1 MELGIKG
8 HSTRSK
14 ELIEILEMLGG
25 KNHCNLIGDDD
36 RFFYY
41 NYINDNYI
49 YNSYIG
55 PDELNGY
62 KIFSLE
68 EFLEKFPY
76 KVGDKVNV
84 WVNHEHFAG
93 PRLELEVD
101 EIRSMRWNCGRCEVA
116 YRMKKATGEFYVQDI
131 KGKVDDGS
139 NKQSECE
146 QCGRVFG
153 SVRCFDVDCPSNMP
167 NYVKDY
173 TEIDK
178 QCFDEVH
185 KRYSEITHVCLTGH
199 GYTLPDGF
207 HLVDENGKTIDAS
220 KILLKKNNP
229 TNPETNDDEEQKIDT
244 SIDYSAE
251 ILKSMNEEVEKRR
264 TEIIM
269 ETLYTAGI
277 TCEFLEKHGF
287 TLPDGYHFADRS
299 GNTIDMTEIRLVK
312 NPPYYPKTYDEC
324 CDVLNI
330 PNDER
335 YIEMDVPL
343 DYNKSLFVLTR
354 LLICRDAYWKVA
366 GEWMGLDK
374 PWEPD
379 WTNPNID
386 LYVII
391 NSSYNEIYEGKY
403 ERGFGRCILAFPT
416 IEMQKAFLNN
426 FKYLIEQCKEL
437 L

>member
-68 EFLEKFPY
+68 EFLENFPY

-116 YRMKKATGEFYVQDI
+116 YRMKNATGEFYVQDI
-131 KGKVDDGS
+131 KGKVNDDT
-139 NKQSECE
+139 KEQSECE

-199 GYTLPDGF
+199 GYMLPDGYHF
-207 HLVDENGKTIDAS
+207 TDENGNVIDAK

-299 GNTIDMTEIRLVK
+299 GNTIDTTEIRLVK
-312 NPPYYPKTYDEC
+312 NAPSYPTTYKEC
-324 CDVLNI
+324 CDVLGI
-330 PNDER
+330 DTMDNDAKG
-335 YIEMDVPL
+335 Y
-343 DYNKSLFVLTR
+343 KHF
-354 LLICRDAYWKVA
+354 LLIQFQELIIARDAYWKIA
-366 GEWMGLDK
+366 GEEMGLGK

-379 WTNPNID
+379 WDNLSTNHEFI
-386 LYVII
+386 II
-391 NSSYNEIYEGKY
+391 NKGCFTYSS
-403 ERGFGRCILAFPT
+403 RLLVFPT
-416 IEMQKAFLNN
+416 IEMRDAFYNN
-426 FKYLIEQCKEL
+426 FKFLIEQCKEL

>member
-55 PDELNGY
+55 PDEIKGY

-116 YRMKKATGEFYVQDI
+116 YRMKNATGEFYVQDI
-131 KGKVDDGS
+131 KGKVDDDA
-139 NKQSECE
+139 KEQSECE

-153 SVRCFDVDCPSNMP
+153 SVKCFDVDCPSNTP

-185 KRYSEITHVCLTGH
+185 KQYSEITHVCLTGH

-220 KILLKKNNP
+220 KIK
-229 TNPETNDDEEQKIDT
+229 
-244 SIDYSAE
+244 
-251 ILKSMNEEVEKRR
+251 
-264 TEIIM
+264 
-269 ETLYTAGI
+269 
-277 TCEFLEKHGF
+277 
-287 TLPDGYHFADRS
+287 
-299 GNTIDMTEIRLVK
+299 LVK
-312 NPPYYPKTYDEC
+312 NAPYYPTNYDEC
-324 CDVLNI
+324 CQYLGCDDKIKMKLI
-330 PNDER
+330 GQ
-335 YIEMDVPL
+335 
-343 DYNKSLFVLTR
+343 FTR
-354 LLICRDAYWKVA
+354 LINARNAYWKIA
-366 GEWMGLDK
+366 GERLGLGK

-379 WTNPNID
+379 WDNLSTNHEFI
-386 LYVII
+386 II
-391 NSSYNEIYEGKY
+391 NKGCFTYSS
-403 ERGFGRCILAFPT
+403 RVLVFPT
-416 IEMQKAFLNN
+416 IEMRDAFYNN
-426 FKYLIEQCKEL
+426 FKFLIDQCKEL

>member
-8 HSTRSK
+8 NPTRSK
-14 ELIEILEMLGG
+14 EVIKILEMLGG
-25 KNHCNLIGDDD
+25 ENHCNLIGDDD

-41 NYINDNYI
+41 IYINDKYI

-55 PDELNGY
+55 PDEIKGY

-68 EFLEKFPY
+68 EFLENFPY

-84 WVNHEHFAG
+84 WVNYEHFAG
-93 PRLELEVD
+93 PRAELEEA
-101 EIRSMRWNCGRCEVA
+101 EIRTMRWNCGRCEVA
-116 YRMKKATGEFYVQDI
+116 YRMKNQTGEFYKSDI

-153 SVRCFDVDCPSNMP
+153 SVKCFDVDCPSNTP
-167 NYVKDY
+167 NYVAEFKD
-173 TEIDK
+173 DK
-178 QCFDEVH
+178 V
-185 KRYSEITHVCLTGH
+185 
-199 GYTLPDGF
+199 
-207 HLVDENGKTIDAS
+207 NG
-220 KILLKKNNP
+220 
-229 TNPETNDDEEQKIDT
+229 DDEEQKIDPT
-244 SIDYSAE
+244 IDYAE
-251 ILKSMNEEVEKRR
+251 IAMNELRAEYGEMWKE
-264 TEIIM
+264 TIM
-269 ETLYTAGI
+269 DALYKTGI
-277 TCEFLEKHGF
+277 THDCLKERGF
-287 TLPDGYHFADRS
+287 NLPDGFHFVDENGKS
-299 GNTIDMTEIRLVK
+299 IDASKIKLVK
-312 NPPYYPKTYDEC
+312 NSPYYPKSYDEC

-335 YIEMDVPL
+335 YIDIDVPL
-343 DYNKSLFVLTR
+343 SYNKLLSVFVK
-354 LLICRDAYWKVA
+354 LLICQDAYWKIA
-366 GEWMGLDK
+366 GEYLDLDK
-374 PWEPD
+374 PWEPE

-391 NSSYNEIYEGKY
+391 NGCYNEIYEGKY

-426 FKYLIEQCKEL
+426 FKDLIEICKEL